1 MRWRGEIRRR
11 AAPARQRQVVCPG
24 SAASEADWQE
34 LEHDGALIH
43 FPCPDNYLWPTFK
56 ANSTRNPPPH
66 TPRLCVKPPSGGRGG
81 GFGGAAGEGVSQ
93 HGGPDWPGA
102 KFAGLFSEGGEGSGG
117 VRAGRGGGG

>member
-56 ANSTRNPPPH
+56 ANSTRNSSPALPRPPRPQVV
-66 TPRLCVKPPSGGRGG
+66 CE
-81 GFGGAAGEGVSQ
+81 ASQ
-93 HGGPDWPGA
+93 W
-102 KFAGLFSEGGEGSGG
+102 
-117 VRAGRGGGG
+117 GGGGVSVNTGDQTAPEQSLRVRSQREGRGRVG